1 MTIGEVDP
9 VLVYLKEFRASVSE
23 RFDKI
28 EARLDEIDTRLGK
41 VETRLDKID
50 TRLGKIDTRLG
61 KVETRIDEF
70 DASFGKLDARF
81 NAVDVTLA
89 AINSRFD
96 TMDARISLAVWRLE
110 RKLDEVR
117 TELVA
122 HMERLHLELAGRV
135 ADMEGPTRG
144 NNGGSAL
151 TN

>member
-41 VETRLDKID
+41 VETRLD
-50 TRLGKIDTRLG
+50 KIDTRLG